1 MDAKYCHKTAL
12 HCAAAAGK
20 VNVVEALL
28 ELQANIESKVSSP
41 FWLVFNI
48 DIHVHDYY
56 RMRKASLHF
65 TIVQ

>member
-48 DIHVHDYY
+48 DD
-56 RMRKASLHF
+56 
-65 TIVQ
+65 TCT